1 MNKGFFTKKETESI
15 SRPDGRPR
23 TCISC
28 GIYRTSKN
36 PKMKPYGNFK
46 KGIMNIGNCPE
57 LVDDQSGKPFQGADG
72 RSIKNVYRS
81 MGIDLFEDCVN
92 LNAVNCF
99 AADKE
104 GRKREPTPNEVETCR
119 KSILSYIKQFKPRII
134 VLFGESALLSVIGHR
149 WKEDATN
156 IDKWRGFCIPDQEY
170 QAWLIPV
177 FHPAFVRQ
185 RNKPEIDIVW
195 EQDLLAVRDKL
206 KEMFPVAV
214 EPVIEIVDDFTAFD
228 DIVHGVIAFDYET
241 TGLKPH
247 AAGHRIICVSV
258 ADTENHVW
266 VGRMP
271 ESKSGKQPFKR
282 LLQSNGICKMA
293 HNMKFEDTWTNVI
306 LGFPVNHWWW
316 DSMQAA
322 HVLDNREG
330 ITGLKFQT
338 YVNFGISDYSTEVS
352 PYLKAKDD
360 KNANSINQIEELIAL
375 PGGLEKLLHYC
386 GLDSIYEFRLARK
399 QQSIMNYL
407 PF

>member
-1 MNKGFFTKKETESI
+1 MNEGFFTKKETESV

-36 PKMKPYGNFK
+36 PKMKPFGNFK
-46 KGIMNIGNCPE
+46 KGIMNIGACPE
-57 LVDDQSGKPFQGADG
+57 EVDDSCGKPFHGRDG
-72 RSIKNVYRS
+72 KTIKTAYHR
-81 MGIDLFEDCVN
+81 MGIDLFEDCIN

-99 AADKE
+99 CSTQE
-104 GRKREPTPNEVETCR
+104 GERREPTPNEVETCR
-119 KSILSYIKQFKPRII
+119 KSILAYIKQYKPRII

-149 WKEDATN
+149 WKEGAESME
-156 IDKWRGFCIPDQEY
+156 KWRGFCIPDQEY
-170 QAWLIPV
+170 KAWLIPV
-177 FHPAFVRQ
+177 FDPNFL
-185 RNKPEIDIVW
+185 NPKKPEIETIW
-195 EQDLLAVRDKL
+195 IQDLSQVKEKL
-206 KEMFPVAV
+206 NEEFPNHVD
-214 EPVIEIVDDFTAFD
+214 PVIDIVDDFSMFD
-228 DIVHGVIAFDYET
+228 DIVHGTIAFDYET

-247 AAGHRIICVSV
+247 AEGHRIICVSV
-258 ADTENHVW
+258 ADSEDHVW

-271 ESKSGKQPFKR
+271 ESRSGKQPFKR
-282 LLQSNGICKMA
+282 LLQSNAILKMA
-293 HNMKFEDTWTNVI
+293 HNMKFEDTWTNVA
-306 LGFPVNHWWW
+306 LKFPINHWWW

-338 YVNFGISDYSTEVS
+338 YVNFGVSDYSTEVS

-360 KNANSINQIEELIAL
+360 KNANSINRIEELLKL
-375 PGGLEKLLHYC
+375 PGGEHKLLTYC
-386 GLDSIYEFRLARK
+386 GLDSIYEFRLAMK